1 MEPPISGTLVGP
13 DKESY
18 LQHAEPHSTSLSVT
32 HRSTME
38 VVVNR
43 RIVLSALA
51 ASASLCLAVTGCS
64 GTSGTSQTGA
74 SSSATASPAGPVG
87 TVDPPSDIEGLDKL
101 GLSKATMS
109 IKTAPGLSNYDEK
122 GLTYVDP
129 ITDPAAD
136 LSVHHVTW
144 DGKETWK
151 ASVPVPS
158 GADPAS
164 LSPVMSFDDA
174 LGVVS
179 YWFTTDQVDPK
190 DSTLRLHP
198 VVGKLHWFNTS
209 TGQQG
214 SDPFAEDGNTY
225 SSHSQLVGGLQLGN
239 DGGMSAVKSVD
250 SSQALV
256 SHSAQELGLSG
267 GSRGEFY
274 SWKGQVR
281 FRGTEPADPADLL
294 KLNTSKPIPDLSA
307 DARIWT
313 TPTRILVLDQS
324 DSRLQSVTDS
334 GAQVLDLKGCTIPPK
349 SNLTVGSG
357 DTYDHL
363 GQLRIAQDGTT
374 ECLSKTIGKPAD
386 TISTTLSDGS
396 IIVRSTAD
404 EGKTFS
410 FRYISADGSTKVDLP
425 KKPVPSAHDKHL
437 VYSTSADG
445 ISTVTAFSEKDLKP
459 SGS

>member
-1 MEPPISGTLVGP
+1 M
-13 DKESY
+13 
-18 LQHAEPHSTSLSVT
+18 
-32 HRSTME
+32 
-38 VVVNR
+38 NR
-43 RIVLSALA
+43 RIVVSALA

-64 GTSGTSQTGA
+64 GTSGTSQAG
-74 SSSATASPAGPVG
+74 SSASASASPAGPVG
-87 TVDPPSDIEGLDKL
+87 TVDPPSDIKGLDKL

-109 IKTAPGLSNYDEK
+109 IKTAPRLSNYDDK

-136 LSVHHVTW
+136 LSVHHVDW
-144 DGKETWK
+144 NGKETWK

-158 GADPAS
+158 GTDPAS
-164 LSPVMSFDDA
+164 LSPMMSYDDA

-179 YWFTTDQVDPK
+179 YWFTTDQIDPE
-190 DSTLRLHP
+190 DSALRLHP
-198 VVGKLHWFNTS
+198 VSGKLHWFDTS
-209 TGQQG
+209 TGKQG
-214 SDPFAEDGNTY
+214 SDPFAEDGTTY
-225 SSHSQLVGGLQLGN
+225 SSHKQLVGGLQIG
-239 DGGMSAVKSVD
+239 DSGGMSAVKIVD
-250 SSQALV
+250 SSHALV

-281 FRGTEPADPADLL
+281 IRGAQPTDPADLL
-294 KLNTSKPIPDLSA
+294 QLNTSKPIPDLSA

-324 DSRLQSVTDS
+324 DGRLQSVTDS

-349 SNLTVGSG
+349 SNLAVGSG
-357 DTYDHL
+357 DTYDYI

-374 ECLSKTIGKPAD
+374 ECLSKTIGNPSD

-396 IIVRSTAD
+396 IIVRSTSD

-410 FRYISADGSTKVDLP
+410 FRYISANGSAKIDLP
-425 KKPVPSAHDKHL
+425 EKSVPGAHGHHL

-445 ISTVTAFSEKDLKP
+445 VATVTAFSEKDLKP

>member
-1 MEPPISGTLVGP
+1 
-13 DKESY
+13 
-18 LQHAEPHSTSLSVT
+18 
-32 HRSTME
+32 ME

-43 RIVLSALA
+43 RIVLSTLA

-179 YWFTTDQVDPK
+179 Y
-190 DSTLRLHP
+190 
-198 VVGKLHWFNTS
+198 
-209 TGQQG
+209 
-214 SDPFAEDGNTY
+214 
-225 SSHSQLVGGLQLGN
+225 
-239 DGGMSAVKSVD
+239 
-250 SSQALV
+250 
-256 SHSAQELGLSG
+256 
-267 GSRGEFY
+267 
-274 SWKGQVR
+274 
-281 FRGTEPADPADLL
+281 
-294 KLNTSKPIPDLSA
+294 
-307 DARIWT
+307 
-313 TPTRILVLDQS
+313 
-324 DSRLQSVTDS
+324 
-334 GAQVLDLKGCTIPPK
+334 
-349 SNLTVGSG
+349 
-357 DTYDHL
+357 
-363 GQLRIAQDGTT
+363 
-374 ECLSKTIGKPAD
+374 
-386 TISTTLSDGS
+386 
-396 IIVRSTAD
+396 
-404 EGKTFS
+404 
-410 FRYISADGSTKVDLP
+410 
-425 KKPVPSAHDKHL
+425 
-437 VYSTSADG
+437 
-445 ISTVTAFSEKDLKP
+445 
-459 SGS
+459 

>member
-1 MEPPISGTLVGP
+1 M
-13 DKESY
+13 
-18 LQHAEPHSTSLSVT
+18 
-32 HRSTME
+32 
-38 VVVNR
+38 NR
-43 RIVLSALA
+43 RIVVSALA
-51 ASASLCLAVTGCS
+51 ASASLCLAVAGCS
-64 GTSGTSQTGA
+64 GTSGESQAGSSTSA
-74 SSSATASPAGPVG
+74 SASPEGPVG
-87 TVDPPSDIEGLDKL
+87 TVDPPSDIKGLDKL
-101 GLSKATMS
+101 GLSKATLS
-109 IKTAPGLSNYDEK
+109 IKTAPRLSNYDDK

-151 ASVPVPS
+151 ASVPVPG

-164 LSPVMSFDDA
+164 LTPMMSYDDA

-179 YWFTTDQVDPK
+179 YWFTTDKIDPE
-190 DSTLRLHP
+190 DTTLRLHP
-198 VVGKLHWFNTS
+198 VSGKLHWFDTS

-214 SDPFAEDGNTY
+214 SDPFAEEGNSY
-225 SSHSQLVGGLQLGN
+225 SAHKQLVGGLQMGN
-239 DGGMSAVKSVD
+239 NGGMSAVKIVD
-250 SSQALV
+250 SSHTLV
-256 SHSAQELGLSG
+256 SHTPQELGLTD

-281 FRGTEPADPADLL
+281 IRGTQPADPADLL
-294 KLNTSKPIPDLSA
+294 QLNTSKPIPDLSA
-307 DARIWT
+307 DARIWS

-334 GAQVLDLKGCTIPPK
+334 GAQALDLKGCTIPPK

-357 DTYDHL
+357 DTYDHI

-374 ECLSKTIGKPAD
+374 ECLSKTIGNPSD

-425 KKPVPSAHDKHL
+425 EKPVPGAHGNHL

-445 ISTVTAFSEKDLKP
+445 VATVTAFSEKDLKP

>member
-1 MEPPISGTLVGP
+1 M
-13 DKESY
+13 
-18 LQHAEPHSTSLSVT
+18 
-32 HRSTME
+32 
-38 VVVNR
+38 NR
-43 RIVLSALA
+43 RIVVSALA
-51 ASASLCLAVTGCS
+51 ASASLCLAVAGCS
-64 GTSGTSQTGA
+64 GTSGESQAGSSTST
-74 SSSATASPAGPVG
+74 SASPAGLIG
-87 TVDPPSDIEGLDKL
+87 TVDPPSDIKGLDKL
-101 GLSKATMS
+101 GLSKATLS
-109 IKTAPGLSNYDEK
+109 IKTAPRLSNYDDK

-151 ASVPVPS
+151 ASVPVPG

-164 LSPVMSFDDA
+164 LTPMMSYDDA

-179 YWFTTDQVDPK
+179 YWFTTDKIDPE
-190 DSTLRLHP
+190 DTTLRLHP
-198 VVGKLHWFNTS
+198 VSGKLHWFDTS

-214 SDPFAEDGNTY
+214 SDPFAEEGNSY
-225 SSHSQLVGGLQLGN
+225 SAHKQLVGGLQMGN
-239 DGGMSAVKSVD
+239 NGGMSAVKIVD
-250 SSQALV
+250 SSHTLV
-256 SHSAQELGLSG
+256 SHTPQELGLTD

-281 FRGTEPADPADLL
+281 IRGTQPADPADLL
-294 KLNTSKPIPDLSA
+294 QLNTSKPIPDLSA
-307 DARIWT
+307 DARIWS

-334 GAQVLDLKGCTIPPK
+334 GAQALDLKGCTIPPK

-357 DTYDHL
+357 DTYDHI

-374 ECLSKTIGKPAD
+374 ECLSKTIGNPSD

-425 KKPVPSAHDKHL
+425 EKPVPGAHGNHL

-445 ISTVTAFSEKDLKP
+445 VATVTAFSEKDLKP

>member
-1 MEPPISGTLVGP
+1 MEPPISGTLVAP
-13 DKESY
+13 NKESY

-43 RIVLSALA
+43 RIVLSTLA

-225 SSHSQLVGGLQLGN
+225 SS
-239 DGGMSAVKSVD
+239 
-250 SSQALV
+250 QALV

-374 ECLSKTIGKPAD
+374 ECLSKTIGNPAD

-459 SGS
+459 SSS

>member
-1 MEPPISGTLVGP
+1 
-13 DKESY
+13 
-18 LQHAEPHSTSLSVT
+18 
-32 HRSTME
+32 ME
-38 VVVNR
+38 VAVNR
-43 RIVLSALA
+43 RIVVSALA

-64 GTSGTSQTGA
+64 GTSGTSQAG
-74 SSSATASPAGPVG
+74 SSASASASPAGPVG
-87 TVDPPSDIEGLDKL
+87 TVDPPSDIKGLDKL

-109 IKTAPGLSNYDEK
+109 IKTAPRLSNYDDK

-136 LSVHHVTW
+136 LSVHHVDW
-144 DGKETWK
+144 NGKETWK

-158 GADPAS
+158 GTDPAS
-164 LSPVMSFDDA
+164 LSPMMSYDDA

-239 DGGMSAVKSVD
+239 DGGMSAVKVVD

-374 ECLSKTIGKPAD
+374 ECLSKTIGNPAD

>member
-1 MEPPISGTLVGP
+1 M
-13 DKESY
+13 
-18 LQHAEPHSTSLSVT
+18 
-32 HRSTME
+32 
-38 VVVNR
+38 
-43 RIVLSALA
+43 
-51 ASASLCLAVTGCS
+51 
-64 GTSGTSQTGA
+64 
-74 SSSATASPAGPVG
+74 
-87 TVDPPSDIEGLDKL
+87 
-101 GLSKATMS
+101 
-109 IKTAPGLSNYDEK
+109 
-122 GLTYVDP
+122 
-129 ITDPAAD
+129 
-136 LSVHHVTW
+136 
-144 DGKETWK
+144 
-151 ASVPVPS
+151 
-158 GADPAS
+158 
-164 LSPVMSFDDA
+164 
-174 LGVVS
+174 
-179 YWFTTDQVDPK
+179 
-190 DSTLRLHP
+190 
-198 VVGKLHWFNTS
+198 
-209 TGQQG
+209 
-214 SDPFAEDGNTY
+214 
-225 SSHSQLVGGLQLGN
+225 
-239 DGGMSAVKSVD
+239 
-250 SSQALV
+250 
-256 SHSAQELGLSG
+256 
-267 GSRGEFY
+267 
-274 SWKGQVR
+274 R

-294 KLNTSKPIPDLSA
+294 RLNTSKPIPDLSA

-374 ECLSKTIGKPAD
+374 ECLSKTIGNPAD
-386 TISTTLSDGS
+386 TISTTLSDGG

>member
-1 MEPPISGTLVGP
+1 M
-13 DKESY
+13 
-18 LQHAEPHSTSLSVT
+18 
-32 HRSTME
+32 
-38 VVVNR
+38 NR
-43 RIVLSALA
+43 RIVVSALA
-51 ASASLCLAVTGCS
+51 VSASLCLAVAGCS
-64 GTSGTSQTGA
+64 GTSGTSQAG
-74 SSSATASPAGPVG
+74 SSASASASPAGPVG
-87 TVDPPSDIEGLDKL
+87 TVDPPSDIKGLDKL

-109 IKTAPGLSNYDEK
+109 IKTAPRLSNYDDK

-136 LSVHHVTW
+136 LSVHHVDW
-144 DGKETWK
+144 NGKETWK

-158 GADPAS
+158 GTDPAS
-164 LSPVMSFDDA
+164 LSPMMSYDDA

-179 YWFTTDQVDPK
+179 YWFTTDQIDPE
-190 DSTLRLHP
+190 DSALRLHP
-198 VVGKLHWFNTS
+198 VSGKLHWFDTS
-209 TGQQG
+209 TGKQG
-214 SDPFAEDGNTY
+214 SDPFAEDGTTY
-225 SSHSQLVGGLQLGN
+225 SSHKQLVGGLQIG
-239 DGGMSAVKSVD
+239 DSGGMSAVKIVD
-250 SSQALV
+250 SSHALV
-256 SHSAQELGLSG
+256 SHSAQELGLTG
-267 GSRGEFY
+267 GSRAEFF

-281 FRGTEPADPADLL
+281 IRGAQPTDPADLL
-294 KLNTSKPIPDLSA
+294 QLNTSKPIPDLSA

-349 SNLTVGSG
+349 SNLAVGSG
-357 DTYDHL
+357 DTYDYI

-374 ECLSKTIGKPAD
+374 ECLSKTIGNPSD

-396 IIVRSTAD
+396 IIVRSTSD

-410 FRYISADGSTKVDLP
+410 FRYISANGSTKIDLP
-425 KKPVPSAHDKHL
+425 EKSVPGAHGNHL

-445 ISTVTAFSEKDLKP
+445 VATVTAFSEKDLKP

>member
-1 MEPPISGTLVGP
+1 
-13 DKESY
+13 
-18 LQHAEPHSTSLSVT
+18 
-32 HRSTME
+32 
-38 VVVNR
+38 
-43 RIVLSALA
+43 
-51 ASASLCLAVTGCS
+51 
-64 GTSGTSQTGA
+64 
-74 SSSATASPAGPVG
+74 
-87 TVDPPSDIEGLDKL
+87 
-101 GLSKATMS
+101 MS

-164 LSPVMSFDDA
+164 LTPMMSFDDA

-179 YWFTTDQVDPK
+179 YWFTTDQIDRE

-198 VVGKLHWFNTS
+198 VSGQLHWFDTS
-209 TGQQG
+209 TGKQG

-225 SSHSQLVGGLQLGN
+225 SAHTQLVGGLQLGS
-239 DGGMSAVKSVD
+239 DGGMSAVKIVD

-274 SWKGQVR
+274 SWTGQVR

-357 DTYDHL
+357 NTYDHL

-374 ECLSKTIGKPAD
+374 ECLSKTIGNPAD

-425 KKPVPSAHDKHL
+425 KKPVPSAHDKHI

>member
-1 MEPPISGTLVGP
+1 
-13 DKESY
+13 
-18 LQHAEPHSTSLSVT
+18 
-32 HRSTME
+32 ME

-43 RIVLSALA
+43 RIVLSTLA

-101 GLSKATMS
+101 GLSKATLS
-109 IKTAPGLSNYDEK
+109 IKTAPRLSNYDDK

-151 ASVPVPS
+151 ASVPVPG

-164 LSPVMSFDDA
+164 LTPMMSYDDA

-179 YWFTTDQVDPK
+179 YWFTTDKIDPE
-190 DSTLRLHP
+190 DTTLRLHP
-198 VVGKLHWFNTS
+198 VSGKLHWFDTS

-214 SDPFAEDGNTY
+214 SDPFAEEGNSY
-225 SSHSQLVGGLQLGN
+225 SAHKQLVGGLQMGN
-239 DGGMSAVKSVD
+239 NGGMSAVKIVD
-250 SSQALV
+250 SSHTLV
-256 SHSAQELGLSG
+256 SHTPQELGLTD

-281 FRGTEPADPADLL
+281 IRGTQPADPADLL
-294 KLNTSKPIPDLSA
+294 QLNTSKPIPDLSA
-307 DARIWT
+307 DARIWS

-334 GAQVLDLKGCTIPPK
+334 GAQALDLKGCTIPPK

-357 DTYDHL
+357 DTYDHI

-374 ECLSKTIGKPAD
+374 ECLSKTIGNPSD

-425 KKPVPSAHDKHL
+425 EKPVPGAHGNHL

>member
-1 MEPPISGTLVGP
+1 
-13 DKESY
+13 
-18 LQHAEPHSTSLSVT
+18 
-32 HRSTME
+32 ME

-43 RIVLSALA
+43 RIVVSALA
-51 ASASLCLAVTGCS
+51 AAASICLAMAGCS
-64 GTSGTSQTGA
+64 GTSWKSKAGSSASVSA
-74 SSSATASPAGPVG
+74 SSAVPVG
-87 TVDPPSDIEGLDKL
+87 TVDPPSDIKGIDKL

-109 IKTAPGLSNYDEK
+109 IKTEPRLSNYDDK
-122 GLTYVDP
+122 GLTYVAP

-144 DGKETWK
+144 DGKEDWK

-164 LSPVMSFDDA
+164 LTPVMSYDDA

-179 YWFTTDQVDPK
+179 YWFTTDQIDPE

-198 VVGKLHWFNTS
+198 VSGRLHWFVTS

-225 SSHSQLVGGLQLGN
+225 TSHKQLVGGLQVAS
-239 DGGMSAVKSVD
+239 DGGMSAVKIVD
-250 SSQALV
+250 SSHSLV
-256 SHSAQELGLSG
+256 SHSPQDLGLAN

-281 FRGTEPADPADLL
+281 IRGTQPADPTDLVQ
-294 KLNTSKPIPDLSA
+294 LNTTKPISDLSA
-307 DARIWT
+307 DARIWA

-334 GAQVLDLKGCTIPPK
+334 GAQVLDLKGCAIPPK
-349 SNLTVGSG
+349 SSLAVGSG
-357 DTYDHL
+357 DTYDYI

-374 ECLSKTIGKPAD
+374 ECLSDTIGNPSD
-386 TISTTLSDGS
+386 TISTTLSNGS

-410 FRYISADGSTKVDLP
+410 FRYLSADGTTKVDLP
-425 KKPVPSAHDKHL
+425 EKPTPSAYGGHL

-445 ISTVTAFSEKDLKP
+445 VSTVTAFSEKDLKP
-459 SGS
+459 SSS

>member
-1 MEPPISGTLVGP
+1 M
-13 DKESY
+13 
-18 LQHAEPHSTSLSVT
+18 
-32 HRSTME
+32 
-38 VVVNR
+38 NR
-43 RIVLSALA
+43 RIVLSTLA

-239 DGGMSAVKSVD
+239 DGGMSAVKVVD

-281 FRGTEPADPADLL
+281 FRGTEPADPAESPQAQHLQTHPRPQRRRP
-294 KLNTSKPIPDLSA
+294 N
-307 DARIWT
+307 
-313 TPTRILVLDQS
+313 LDHAHQN
-324 DSRLQSVTDS
+324 
-334 GAQVLDLKGCTIPPK
+334 P
-349 SNLTVGSG
+349 GSG
-357 DTYDHL
+357 PVGQPLAVCDRQWGAGPGSQGMHHSTQEQPHGRQWRHL
-363 GQLRIAQDGTT
+363 
-374 ECLSKTIGKPAD
+374 
-386 TISTTLSDGS
+386 
-396 IIVRSTAD
+396 
-404 EGKTFS
+404 
-410 FRYISADGSTKVDLP
+410 
-425 KKPVPSAHDKHL
+425 
-437 VYSTSADG
+437 
-445 ISTVTAFSEKDLKP
+445 
-459 SGS
+459 

>member
-1 MEPPISGTLVGP
+1 M
-13 DKESY
+13 
-18 LQHAEPHSTSLSVT
+18 
-32 HRSTME
+32 
-38 VVVNR
+38 NR
-43 RIVLSALA
+43 RIVVSALA
-51 ASASLCLAVTGCS
+51 ASASLCLAVAGCS
-64 GTSGTSQTGA
+64 GTSGESQAGSSTST
-74 SSSATASPAGPVG
+74 SASPAGPIG
-87 TVDPPSDIEGLDKL
+87 AVDPPSDIKGLDKL
-101 GLSKATMS
+101 GLSKATLS
-109 IKTAPGLSNYDEK
+109 IKTAPRLSNYDDK

-158 GADPAS
+158 SADPAS
-164 LSPVMSFDDA
+164 LTPMMSYDDA

-179 YWFTTDQVDPK
+179 YWFTTDKIDPE
-190 DSTLRLHP
+190 DTTLRLHP
-198 VVGKLHWFNTS
+198 VSGKLHWFDTS

-214 SDPFAEDGNTY
+214 SDPFAEEGNSY
-225 SSHSQLVGGLQLGN
+225 SAHKQLVGGLQMGN
-239 DGGMSAVKSVD
+239 NGGMSAVKIVD
-250 SSQALV
+250 SSHTLV
-256 SHSAQELGLSG
+256 SHTPQELGLTD

-281 FRGTEPADPADLL
+281 IRGTQPADPADLL
-294 KLNTSKPIPDLSA
+294 QLNTSKPIPDLSA
-307 DARIWT
+307 DARIWST
-313 TPTRILVLDQS
+313 STRILVLDQS

-334 GAQVLDLKGCTIPPK
+334 GAQALDLKGCTIPPK

-357 DTYDHL
+357 DTYDHI

-374 ECLSKTIGKPAD
+374 ECLSKTIGNPSD

-425 KKPVPSAHDKHL
+425 EKPVPGAHGNHL

-445 ISTVTAFSEKDLKP
+445 VATVTAFSEKDLKP